1 MAERKLAP
9 DVEAIAVELI
19 GEFHDHIR
27 SNGVK
32 ILYVHSDQDKA
43 TRGKSVIAET
53 IALGGAVGWLSSFV
67 PGAVGEY
74 DFMIIVYGSIWEGLN
89 AKQRQAAIDNE
100 LCKLVEKTVQ
110 HRDGEETVI
119 KLQDFDWKGFTANI
133 ERFGLWRPALRI
145 FAAKAKQLPLDM
157 AGVGGTAGDEVSEE
171 SEGVNAA
178 AATNESAST
187 PAVAEGSGWGQE
199 VADPQIE
206 AEGPGNDGGSF
217 GLNGAGVTST
227 TSSGVTTTTED
238 VEWSAPDEATKTR
251 AAKRAAR
258 AGLSVVGEG
267 PSSVAVGEVSNGS

>member
-9 DVEAIAVELI
+9 DVEAIAIELI

-53 IALGGAVGWLSSFV
+53 IPLGGMGSWLSSFV
-67 PGAVGEY
+67 PGATGEY
-74 DFMIIVYGSIWEGLN
+74 DFALVVYGSIWEGLN

-119 KLQDFDWKGFTANI
+119 KLVDYDWKGFTANI

-171 SEGVNAA
+171 SEGVTYKTVGELERPELEGPEAEAVSHELNA
-178 AATNESAST
+178 
-187 PAVAEGSGWGQE
+187 
-199 VADPQIE
+199 E

-217 GLNGAGVTST
+217 GLNGAGVTT
-227 TSSGVTTTTED
+227 TSAGGVTTTTED
-238 VEWSAPDEATKTR
+238 VEWAAPDPAGQTR
-251 AAKRAAR
+251 AARRAAR
-258 AGLSVVGEG
+258 AGLSVVGEA
-267 PSSVAVGEVSNGS
+267 PSSVAVGEVSDGS

>member
-1 MAERKLAP
+1 MAERKIAP
-9 DVEAIAVELI
+9 DVEAIAIELI

-53 IALGGAVGWLSSFV
+53 LSLGGMGAWLSSFV
-67 PGAVGEY
+67 PGAHGEY
-74 DFMIIVYGSIWEGLN
+74 DYAIVVYGSIWEGLN

-100 LCKLVEKTVQ
+100 LCKFVEKTVQ

-119 KLQDFDWKGFTANI
+119 KLVDYDWKGFTANI

-157 AGVGGTAGDEVSEE
+157 VGVGGTAGDEVSEE

-178 AATNESAST
+178 DVTEATEAKAQLEDAIAAAGPSDE
-187 PAVAEGSGWGQE
+187 
-199 VADPQIE
+199 
-206 AEGPGNDGGSF
+206 EGPGNDGGSF

-227 TSSGVTTTTED
+227 TSGGVTTITED
-238 VEWSAPDEATKTR
+238 VEWSAPDPAGQTR
-251 AAKRAAR
+251 AARRAAR
-258 AGLSVVGEG
+258 AGLSVVGEA
-267 PSSVAVGEVSNGS
+267 PSVAVGEVSDGS